1 MYLLQ
6 LISAGLMM
14 GGLYALI
21 ATGFVIVYNTSKVL
35 NFSHGELVM
44 LGAYLTYAGVTQLNI
59 PFFITIPIVVIIMI
73 IISFLVERL
82 VLRPLVGRSSVVN
95 TIMVTLGLGYV
106 LIGITRIVWGS
117 RPLVMPSVVPLRPMH
132 IGDFPLPPMYILC
145 FGILIV
151 VLIALFVFFN
161 KSLFGI
167 AMRAVS
173 NDEVGS
179 YTIGIN
185 IPAMFIIAWSLA
197 GVIAG
202 FGGILLANLS
212 TLSLTVKDII
222 IAIFPVVILGGLESI
237 KGAVIAGFI
246 IGLLESLTSGYVDP
260 LLGGLPISQIF
271 PVIVLLIII
280 LAYPYGLFGV
290 KEIERL

>member
-1 MYLLQ
+1 M
-6 LISAGLMM
+6 I

-44 LGAYLTYAGVTQLNI
+44 LGAFLTYAGVTQLKI
-59 PFFITIPIVVIIMI
+59 PFFITIPIVIVIMI
-73 IISFLVERL
+73 GISFLVERL
-82 VLRPLVGRSSVVN
+82 ILRPLVGRSSVVN

-106 LIGITRIVWGS
+106 LVGITRIIWGS
-117 RPLVMPSVVPLRPMH
+117 QPLVMPSVVPLRPLQ
-132 IGDFPLPPMYILC
+132 IGDFPLPPIYILC
-145 FGILIV
+145 FGILVV
-151 VLIALFVFFN
+151 VLIALFIFFN

-185 IPAMFIIAWSLA
+185 IPVMFIIAWSLA
-197 GVIAG
+197 GIIAG

-212 TLSLTVKDII
+212 VLSLTVKDII
-222 IAIFPVVILGGLESI
+222 IGIFPVVILGGLESV

-246 IGLLESLTSGYVDP
+246 IGLLTSLTSGYIDP
-260 LLGGLPISQIF
+260 LLGGLPISQIL
-271 PVIVLLIII
+271 PVIMLLIII
-280 LAYPYGLFGV
+280 LVYPYGLFGI